1 MSDSQPAV
9 SRWSWH
15 ILARR
20 DAIAGLMFIAVAVFG
35 LWASRNYAV
44 GTAFRMGTGYV
55 PRLLCWLLLGLGALV
70 MVQGLRSAD
79 AGSPFAEAR
88 YWRAIVLV
96 PVSLLAFALTMDRF
110 GVVVAAL
117 LLIGIGSLAGRD
129 VKLSETALTAAVLVV
144 LVVTI
149 FIWGLGLPIPVWPE
163 S

>member
-1 MSDSQPAV
+1 MF
-9 SRWSWH
+9 
-15 ILARR
+15 ARR

-55 PRLLCWLLLGLGALV
+55 PRLLCWLLLGLGTLV

-96 PVSLLAFALTMDRF
+96 PVSLLAFALTMVPKSLSGLTVGMFF
-110 GVVVAAL
+110 G
-117 LLIGIGSLAGRD
+117 G
-129 VKLSETALTAAVLVV
+129 LSGAIAIFGYLVPKPAEMLSMSNVIVLTAIAFLIAGVG
-144 LVVTI
+144 I
-149 FIWGLGLPIPVWPE
+149 ALGERITRKVIVD
-163 S
+163 